1 MNTKKGTTLIE
12 VIVSI
17 AIIGLIGFSIMD
29 AFTTSNK
36 VNRNSKEMDNANIKA
51 TNELEEIKKDPIAY
65 VKKMQHVSGDR
76 RNETKYDPSDN
87 KKLLNTSKVFEKYK
101 YYDYQWN
108 DVTRVEDA
116 NFILKTDLVEKIN
129 YEGYSTII
137 PPIKDIERGDETLE
151 LDNSTDQYLVI
162 AYDKPA
168 RDLNGKYM
176 VKIIKGWTKE
186 RFEGYLYNEG
196 YGGFREDYI
205 QRGLH
210 TIGKTRQDIEEEFDN
225 GIKNGGYTK
234 MVYYALGF
242 INGVTQTRNPSISL
256 GSTIVHMN
264 VSNPDKSCTI
274 DVINDTLKSVDFYII
289 GDIKYE
295 KDPVTGEDKPVDKVN
310 INVRSGIATK
320 TRIES
325 KRRSQGM
332 YEAKVEIYSAKD
344 HGNKLSELSLH
355 EYKPD

>member
-1 MNTKKGTTLIE
+1 
-12 VIVSI
+12 
-17 AIIGLIGFSIMD
+17 
-29 AFTTSNK
+29 
-36 VNRNSKEMDNANIKA
+36 
-51 TNELEEIKKDPIAY
+51 
-65 VKKMQHVSGDR
+65 
-76 RNETKYDPSDN
+76 
-87 KKLLNTSKVFEKYK
+87 
-101 YYDYQWN
+101 
-108 DVTRVEDA
+108 
-116 NFILKTDLVEKIN
+116 
-129 YEGYSTII
+129 
-137 PPIKDIERGDETLE
+137 
-151 LDNSTDQYLVI
+151 
-162 AYDKPA
+162 
-168 RDLNGKYM
+168 M